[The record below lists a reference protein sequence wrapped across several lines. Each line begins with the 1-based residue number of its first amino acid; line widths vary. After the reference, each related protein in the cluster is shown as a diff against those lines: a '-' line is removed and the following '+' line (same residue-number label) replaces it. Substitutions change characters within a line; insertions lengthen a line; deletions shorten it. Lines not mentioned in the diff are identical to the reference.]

1 MAKNTFI
8 AAGILCFFALGL
20 LAQNQTTPP
29 MELWYQQHSY
39 LTSPQAVQQVEATIS
54 QAAAAGYTGVA
65 LWDSSLNVVNLPWW
79 NLAYLQQVIA
89 FAQSKGMK
97 VMPSVFPYGYSND
110 ILNQNPNLAEAQHIT
125 GTRFQ
130 VNSAGNALNVINGFP
145 GFQNPGFE
153 SGETAWF
160 SYWDAGVTL
169 DTTTA
174 HSGSAS
180 ALISNPP
187 ANARLYQQVNVTP
200 WRQYHFRIWAKT
212 QGFTN
217 TPQVY
222 IMDSNDWNAQR
233 LNSPIATA
241 QTQDWTAYDFTLNSA
256 SSTSLSILLGEW
268 GGASGN
274 LWVDDMLLEETGLV
288 YVIRRSGTPL
298 RMYDPNNPSTTFN
311 EGADFNAVSD
321 PEVAPGG
328 FGDHWHTPPTV
339 TLPAG
344 TSLRPGQTVAMDYY
358 AVVPIYDSEVGMCL
372 TDPDVL
378 NYLQANATALSTLL
392 PAGSS
397 YALGYDEMRQMNSC
411 ATCKAMNMTAGQLL
425 AWNVQQS
432 VSMFQNASPSS
443 PLYFW
448 SDMFDPNMNAHNDYY
463 LVEGDITGS
472 WLGLP
477 SNATILNWNL
487 GNLTTSMK
495 FFAGQTPQQSRQFR
509 QIIAGF
515 YDPADNNGA
524 NAATSEIQ
532 QAMGVPGLAG
542 MYYTTW
548 VDNYSQLA
556 TFAAAA
562 KAAWPA
568 YVASVGGNVG
578 TAVVGSSAPVTTG
591 AIAGTVTDT
600 SNNTISGAQITA
612 TPSSGSA
619 ATAMSASNG
628 TFQLANLAAGTWT
641 VTVSAAGY
649 NAATMSVNV
658 TSGGTAMANASLTAV
673 ASSTTFT
680 PIRVNAGGPAY
691 TDPLGQAWSADTGS
705 TGGTLYSTTASISGT
720 NTSELYQTERYCNGC
735 TLEYKFNAPNGNYV
749 VNLKFA
755 EIWATSTGQRVFN
768 IAINGQTYEENFDII
783 RVAGGPNIAVD
794 RRYPITVTNGAID
807 IQMQASVNNPKVSAI
822 EITQS
827 NFTPIRVNSG
837 GPQVT
842 DALGRVWAADNG
854 YTGGDMYATSNAV
867 LNTPAPTV
875 YQTERY
881 GTPGTLE
888 YQYAL
893 PNGTY
898 TVNLKFAEIWFDAPG
913 QRVFNIVINGQQ
925 VAANFD
931 PLAVSG
937 GPNTAIDE
945 QYQATVTNGALDIQL
960 TPVVQNPKISAIEIF
975 Q

>member
-1 MAKNTFI
+1 MANSTISAATF
-8 AAGILCFFALGL
+8 LCFFAVGSLFG
-20 LAQNQTTPP
+20 QNQTTPP

-79 NLAYLQQVIA
+79 DLTYLRQVIA

-97 VMPSVFPYGYSND
+97 VMPAVFPYGYSND
-110 ILNQNPNLAEAQHIT
+110 ILNQNPNLAEGQHVA

-130 VNSAGNALNVINGFP
+130 VNAAGNALNVVSNFP
-145 GFQNPGFE
+145 GFQNGGFE
-153 SGETAWF
+153 SGQSAWF
-160 SYWDAGVTL
+160 SYWDAGVSL

-174 HSGSAS
+174 HSGSSS
-180 ALISNPP
+180 ALISYPP
-187 ANARLYQQVNVTP
+187 MNARLYQQVNVTP

-233 LNSPIATA
+233 LNAPIPTA
-241 QTQDWTAYDFTLNSA
+241 QNQDWTAYDFTLNSA

-274 LWVDDMLLEETGLV
+274 LWIDDILLEETGLV
-288 YVIRRSGTPL
+288 YVVRRGGTPL
-298 RMYDPNNPSTTFN
+298 TMYDPNNPSTVYK
-311 EGADFNAVSD
+311 EGSDFNPVSD

-344 TSLRPGQTVAMDYY
+344 TSLHPGQIVAMDYY
-358 AVVPIYDSEVGMCL
+358 AVVPIYGSQVGMCV

-392 PAGSS
+392 PAGSPYS
-397 YALGYDEMRQMNSC
+397 LGYDEMRHMNSC
-411 ATCKAMNMTAGQLL
+411 ALCKAKNMSAGQLL
-425 AWNVQQS
+425 AWSVQQS
-432 VSMFQNASPSS
+432 VGTFQNVSPSS

-463 LVEGDITGS
+463 LAEGDFTGS

-487 GNLTTSMK
+487 GNLATSLK
-495 FFAGQTPQQSRQFR
+495 FFAGQTPQQTKQFR

-515 YDPADNNGA
+515 YDPGDNNGA

-532 QAMGVPGLAG
+532 QAMGIPGIAG

-548 VDNYSQLA
+548 VDNYSQLGA
-556 TFAAAA
+556 FAAAA

-578 TAVVGSSAPVTTG
+578 SVAPQTG
-591 AIAGTVTDT
+591 TIAGTVTDA
-600 SNNTISGAQITA
+600 SNHTISGAQITA
-612 TPSSGSA
+612 APSSGPA
-619 ATAMSASNG
+619 ATAVTANDG
-628 TFQLANLAAGTWT
+628 TFQIANLAAGTWT
-641 VTVSAAGY
+641 LTVSAAGY
-649 NAATMSVNV
+649 NTATANV
-658 TSGGTAMANASLTAV
+658 TVTAGGTATANASLTAV
-673 ASSTTFT
+673 ASSATFT

-691 TDPLGQAWSADTGS
+691 TDSLGQVWSADTGFV
-705 TGGTLYSTTASISGT
+705 GGSLYSTGAAIGAT
-720 NTSELYQTERYCNGC
+720 NSPALYQTERYCNGC
-735 TLEYKFNAPNGNYV
+735 TLEYRFTVPNGTYV

-755 EIWATSTGQRVFN
+755 EIWATSVGQRVFN
-768 IAINGQTYEENFDII
+768 IAINGQTYEKNFDII
-783 RVAGGPNIAVD
+783 RQAGGPNIAVD
-794 RRYPITVTNGAID
+794 RRYPITVTNGVID
-807 IQMQASVNNPKVSAI
+807 IQMQASVNNGKVSAI

-827 NFTPIRVNSG
+827 NFTPIRVNAG

-842 DALGRVWAADNG
+842 DPQGRVWAADNS
-854 YTGGDMYATSNAV
+854 YTGGGSYGNGNTI
-867 LNTPAPTV
+867 LNTAAPQI
-875 YQTERY
+875 YQTERF
-881 GTPGTLE
+881 GTPGTVE
-888 YQYAL
+888 YQFPVA
-893 PNGTY
+893 NGTY
-898 TVNLKFAEIWFDAPG
+898 TVNLKFAEIWFRSRG
-913 QRVFNIVINGQQ
+913 QRVYNIVINGQQ
-925 VAANFD
+925 VFANFD
-931 PLAVSG
+931 PFAVSG
-937 GPNTAIDE
+937 GANTAIDE
-945 QYQATVTNGALDIQL
+945 QYQATVANGMLDIQL
-960 TPVVQNPKISAIEIF
+960 TPVVSNPKVSAIEIF